1 MPLTVNSLNLIEFVL
16 GTKHVEIIFD
26 GVQIAK
32 RMCLKGG
39 HLSTMSLC
47 TLTI

>member
-16 GTKHVEIIFD
+16 GTKHIFD